1 MEKIDITSFLT
12 KMVQNGPR
20 IPSGANCV
28 LFVYADHDGAGFD
41 DSVCRA
47 AYNQT
52 KLLDGSHG
60 NGGTYDIASTYVN
73 FNYAVN
79 GAFDYF
85 NDCAFKLISCAEL
98 HTFISLIF
106 HLSYARCRHIIY
118 THSAICN
125 REVLQEWKNVRNGTK
140 QYEARLILRTFNRK
154 VGTEKEPVR
163 SD

>member
-47 AYNQT
+47 ACNQT

-98 HTFISLIF
+98 HTFISLNCF
-106 HLSYARCRHIIY
+106 DYLMRDAGTLY
-118 THSAICN
+118 TPTPRFATEKCC
-125 REVLQEWKNVRNGTK
+125 RNGK
-140 QYEARLILRTFNRK
+140 MCEMIQNSMKR
-154 VGTEKEPVR
+154 G
-163 SD
+163 